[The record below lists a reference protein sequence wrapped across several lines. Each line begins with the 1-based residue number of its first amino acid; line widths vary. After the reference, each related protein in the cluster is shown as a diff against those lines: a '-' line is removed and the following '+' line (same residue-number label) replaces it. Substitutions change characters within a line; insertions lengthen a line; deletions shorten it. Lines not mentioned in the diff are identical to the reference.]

1 MSRNRAS
8 AGHGF
13 GIWSV
18 VKPSLTT
25 REEWAR
31 LRWLPSHRDCL
42 RLTRTRVD
50 TVTSSLPLER

>member
-18 VKPSLTT
+18 VKPVVDHPRGVGEVAVAPESS
-25 REEWAR
+25 R
-31 LRWLPSHRDCL
+31 LPTFDSHE
-42 RLTRTRVD
+42 
-50 TVTSSLPLER
+50 S